1 MLLAKQQALCWAWG
15 GHHRSAS
22 KECSQGGGTLEAELE
37 TPASVDSYRGQSG
50 KGGFKVLWDLM
61 GGVLEC
67 HEVVSQVGGP

>member
-1 MLLAKQQALCWAWG
+1 M
-15 GHHRSAS
+15 
-22 KECSQGGGTLEAELE
+22 ELE
-37 TPASVDSYRGQSG
+37 TPASVDSHRGQSG